1 MNFKQC
7 AICGLNVPIFMAKP
21 IVINNKGE
29 LIRVT
34 ICSLCEVKKMK
45 EAKERGEK

>member
-7 AICGLNVPIFMAKP
+7 AICGLSIPTSMAKP
-21 IVINNKGE
+21 IMVNNKGRV
-29 LIRVT
+29 IRVA
-34 ICSLCEVKKMK
+34 ICVLCEEKKIK